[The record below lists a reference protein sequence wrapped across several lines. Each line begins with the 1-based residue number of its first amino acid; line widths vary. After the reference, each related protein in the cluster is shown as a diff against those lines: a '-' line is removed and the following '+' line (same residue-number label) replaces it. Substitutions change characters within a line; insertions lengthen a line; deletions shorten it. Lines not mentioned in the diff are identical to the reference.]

1 MGDDCFLRAYYEHS
15 LFELKARVGPKGDA
29 HIGFVGPL
37 MLPNSQGKPYVH
49 EFLVGWKRE
58 RPLARLYSHEY
69 LTQFSAAGEL
79 VGIYN
84 QPDDRL
90 VAELPLV
97 REIAG
102 QMNFG
107 GYAIDLAV
115 LNGSRPA
122 GRPVIGAEIKLTKQ
136 GHCKLITALRGCGG
150 LQACGSDHR
159 KCLWIRQTRSVR
171 YLWVRSQDQGDLFEI
186 KRAGDTG
193 FDIQQVPTSEVHS
206 ILSRQDWN

>member
-1 MGDDCFLRAYYEHS
+1 MSELAGGDFELAWPPGNPRKWEFKEWEIDCFLRAYYEHS

-84 QPDDRL
+84 QPNDRL
-90 VAELPLV
+90 VAELALV

-102 QMNFG
+102 QMKTYLSDGALPTAVEFFANQPP
-107 GYAIDLAV
+107 IDQRALETM
-115 LNGSRPA
+115 LHDD
-122 GRPVIGAEIKLTKQ
+122 ITKAWWPS
-136 GHCKLITALRGCGG
+136 GLRLGP
-150 LQACGSDHR
+150 S
-159 KCLWIRQTRSVR
+159 
-171 YLWVRSQDQGDLFEI
+171 
-186 KRAGDTG
+186 
-193 FDIQQVPTSEVHS
+193 
-206 ILSRQDWN
+206 